1 MCPAGGAAWLRLA
14 TRVRGGAAN
23 QEGKPLPL
31 PGSRA
36 PEPLPGACSAGPL
49 NSPYTLPDPYPCK
62 RYLQPHRPSQRW
74 WWWWGVSTLAAGQ
87 PDPGGNGGRNSSVL
101 GEGRL
106 LTPPLPGA
114 WGGGWAGA
122 EASWSRVCRGA
133 AEWNRWLGRGEGAW
147 RGGGGVRGPEDRER
161 GISMP
166 GVSQEKP
173 PSPSFPRKGGGYAP
187 AFFPESPGL
196 WPVADP
202 AAQSSAP
209 GRAPHPQ
216 PPTAGRGGG
225 VRTAGSGPG
234 REG

>member
-1 MCPAGGAAWLRLA
+1 M
-14 TRVRGGAAN
+14 
-23 QEGKPLPL
+23 
-31 PGSRA
+31 
-36 PEPLPGACSAGPL
+36 
-49 NSPYTLPDPYPCK
+49 
-62 RYLQPHRPSQRW
+62 
-74 WWWWGVSTLAAGQ
+74 
-87 PDPGGNGGRNSSVL
+87 
-101 GEGRL
+101 
-106 LTPPLPGA
+106 
-114 WGGGWAGA
+114 
-122 EASWSRVCRGA
+122 
-133 AEWNRWLGRGEGAW
+133 
-147 RGGGGVRGPEDRER
+147 RGPEDRER

-187 AFFPESPGL
+187 AFFPEIPGL

-225 VRTAGSGPG
+225 VRTAGSGLG